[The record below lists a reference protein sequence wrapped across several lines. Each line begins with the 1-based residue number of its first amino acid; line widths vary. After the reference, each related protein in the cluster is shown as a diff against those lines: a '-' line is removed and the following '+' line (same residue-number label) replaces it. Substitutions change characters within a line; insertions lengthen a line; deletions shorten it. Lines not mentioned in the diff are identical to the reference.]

1 MESNI
6 IDVKGIGSVEFRRSQ
21 RARRINISI
30 KPPSTIRVS
39 LPRGVSLERATE
51 FVLSK
56 KAWIDRTMVKVKRL
70 ADSMSHNRPIVAE
83 QAVDY
88 LTNRINELSNLH
100 GLPFNRLS
108 IKSQK
113 TLWGSCTSRN
123 NINLNINLINLP
135 KELIDYVIV
144 HELVHTK
151 VKNHGPSFW
160 SMLGGIVDNARVLDK
175 KLKGYILPSS

>member
-70 ADSMSHNRPIVAE
+70 ADS
-83 QAVDY
+83 
-88 LTNRINELSNLH
+88 
-100 GLPFNRLS
+100 
-108 IKSQK
+108 
-113 TLWGSCTSRN
+113 TS
-123 NINLNINLINLP
+123 
-135 KELIDYVIV
+135 
-144 HELVHTK
+144 TT
-151 VKNHGPSFW
+151 GPSLR
-160 SMLGGIVDNARVLDK
+160 SRRLTT
-175 KLKGYILPSS
+175 

>member
-1 MESNI
+1 MKEKV
-6 IDVKGIGSVEFRRSQ
+6 IDIDGVGPVEFRRSQ
-21 RARRINISI
+21 RARRINMSI

-39 LPRGVSLERATE
+39 VPGGASYEKAAE

-56 KAWIDRTMVKVKRL
+56 RGWIDRTLAKLKRL
-70 ADSMSHNRPIVAE
+70 AESNSHSRPIVAE

-135 KELIDYVIV
+135 RDLIDYVII

-151 VKNHGPSFW
+151 VKNHGPRFW
-160 SMLGGIVDNARVLDK
+160 SILNGLVDNARVLDK

>member
-1 MESNI
+1 MKEKV
-6 IDVKGIGSVEFRRSQ
+6 IDIDGVGPVEFRRSQ

-151 VKNHGPSFW
+151 VKSHGPRFW
-160 SMLGGIVDNARVLDK
+160 SMLGGIVDNARELDK

>member
-1 MESNI
+1 MKEKV
-6 IDVKGIGSVEFRRSQ
+6 IDIDGVGPVEFRISQ
-21 RARRINISI
+21 RARRINMSI

-39 LPRGVSLERATE
+39 IPRRVSYERAAE

-56 KAWIDRTMVKVKRL
+56 KSWIDRTLAKLKRL
-70 ADSMSHNRPIVAE
+70 AESSSHSRPIVAE

-135 KELIDYVIV
+135 RELIDYVIV

-151 VKNHGPSFW
+151 VKNHGPKFW
-160 SMLGGIVDNARVLDK
+160 SMLNGLVDNARALDK